1 MENVERIAKME
12 EILQEAK
19 TVLTGLEAALED
31 YRNIEADIRILQEY
45 FDSDAWMN
53 DFEAD
58 EDGLLPADLKR
69 GVLSEDEIY
78 NLLENEAELL
88 EEMRDLSAV
97 SEDEE

>member
-58 EDGLLPADLKR
+58 EDGLLQNDQSRKAVQFLYILKKAR
-69 GVLSEDEIY
+69 YINTS
-78 NLLENEAELL
+78 
-88 EEMRDLSAV
+88 
-97 SEDEE
+97 